1 MDAWKEIKEN
11 SSAENPQSCL
21 KLLHSQLNR
30 LGGNLLAVHI
40 GDHTAESATVVR
52 RFDSRRIGGLLAGSI
67 LPGAAA
73 VGAVLPDVLELL
85 AGRLHGDGRL
95 LAFKGRGFLG
105 LGHDL
110 DGFFNAEELILLVT
124 ALGNRYTSTRRA
136 Q

>member
-52 RFDSRRIGGLLAGSI
+52 RFDSRRISGLLAGSI

-73 VGAVLPDVLELL
+73 VGAVLPLILQAV
-85 AGRLHGDGRL
+85 AGCFHGDGRL
-95 LAFKGRGFLG
+95 LAFSPSKAEVFLG
-105 LGHDL
+105 SVT
-110 DGFFNAEELILLVT
+110 ILM
-124 ALGNRYTSTRRA
+124 ASSTPRSLYFL
-136 Q
+136 